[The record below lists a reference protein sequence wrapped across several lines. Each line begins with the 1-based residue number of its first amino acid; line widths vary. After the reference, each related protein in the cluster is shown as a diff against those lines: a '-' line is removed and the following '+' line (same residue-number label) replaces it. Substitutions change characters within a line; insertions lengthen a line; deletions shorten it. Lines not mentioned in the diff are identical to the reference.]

1 MCKAFQRVRSMR
13 LCKPGRTLRVRLDM
27 GGTGI
32 SKSEVSR
39 LCADIDTKV
48 NAFLQRPVEGD
59 WPYLW
64 IDATWLKVRESHR
77 IVSVAVIIA
86 VAVNTDGRREVIGM
100 ATGPSEAET
109 FWTDFLRSLLR
120 RGLRGVK
127 LVISDAHAG
136 IQAAVSKVMNA
147 TWQRCRVQF
156 ASRRLRRHAQCACP
170 CQGRAAQHG
179 RRHAAHDLRPGQRA
193 GHPRAMGQG
202 DRQSARPPSQARP
215 VDGRCQGGCSRL
227 HRLSEGTLDQDLLDQ
242 SAGRADGEIKRRTNV
257 VGIFPND
264 QSIIRLAG
272 AILLEQNDEWAVQNR
287 YMTLATL
294 NPIGD
299 TDRVS
304 LPALPD

>member
-147 TWQRCRVQF
+147 TWQRCRVHFMRNALAHAKAGQHNMV
-156 ASRRLRRHAQCACP
+156 AAMLRTIFSQ
-170 CQGRAAQHG
+170 
-179 RRHAAHDLRPGQRA
+179 D
-193 GHPRAMGQG
+193 
-202 DRQSARPPSQARP
+202 SARDIREQWDKVSDSLRVRHPKLGQLMDDAKEDVLAFTGFPKEHWTKIYSTNPLER
-215 VDGRCQGGCSRL
+215 VN
-227 HRLSEGTLDQDLLDQ
+227 
-242 SAGRADGEIKRRTNV
+242 GEIKRRTNV

-287 YMTLATL
+287 TMTLATL

>member
-1 MCKAFQRVRSMR
+1 MFKAFQRVRSMR

-48 NAFLQRPVEGD
+48 NAFLQRPVEGN
-59 WPYLW
+59 WPYVW
-64 IDATWLKVRESHR
+64 IDATWLKMRENHR

-86 VAVNTDGRREVIGM
+86 VAVNTGGRREVIGM

-127 LVISDAHAG
+127 LVIPDAHTG
-136 IQAAVSKVMNA
+136 IRAAVSKVTDA

-170 CQGRAAQHG
+170 CQGRPAHMVAAM
-179 RRHAAHDLRPGQRA
+179 QRTIFS
-193 GHPRAMGQG
+193 Q
-202 DRQSARPPSQARP
+202 DSARDIREQWDKVTDSLRARHPKLGQLMDGAKEDVLAFTGFPKEHWTKIYLTNPPGGPMAR
-215 VDGRCQGGCSRL
+215 S
-227 HRLSEGTLDQDLLDQ
+227 
-242 SAGRADGEIKRRTNV
+242 SAGPTWSASFQTTNPSSVWRARCCPDKTTNGPSRT
-257 VGIFPND
+257 
-264 QSIIRLAG
+264 
-272 AILLEQNDEWAVQNR
+272 
-287 YMTLATL
+287 AT
-294 NPIGD
+294 
-299 TDRVS
+299 
-304 LPALPD
+304 